1 MSDAEDEYE
10 NKQPFEFPKETSEL
24 ETKPNRPFN
33 FYPNVIVKQR
43 DTTLKTA
50 NAKETRN
57 RSYPNITEKQ
67 QDTVLKSSNPKQ
79 THNSSSSNV
88 TENQWDT
95 VLKPSNG
102 KQIHNLTF
110 DFVKQ
115 KAKLTSKHFQRHFE
129 NPIPNNI

>member
-57 RSYPNITEKQ
+57 T
-67 QDTVLKSSNPKQ
+67 
-79 THNSSSSNV
+79 SSSNV

-102 KQIHNLTF
+102 KQIHNPTF

-115 KAKLTSKHFQRHFE
+115 KGKLSQ
-129 NPIPNNI
+129 NIFKDILKTQHQIIFKWESN